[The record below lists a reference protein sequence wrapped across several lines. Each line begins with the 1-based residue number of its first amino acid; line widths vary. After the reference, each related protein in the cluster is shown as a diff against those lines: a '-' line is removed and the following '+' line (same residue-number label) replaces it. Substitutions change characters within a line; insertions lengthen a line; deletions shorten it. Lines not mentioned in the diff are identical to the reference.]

1 MALTVAVSQLALLVR
16 RHGSNDVVVFKG
28 FLAVVLL
35 PSKYSLFLRVKP
47 FKVQSDFFFFFRLAC
62 RNITSNRIRGKKKK
76 AAVGFAEMISRRK
89 TLVNEVCFLWSQ

>member
-47 FKVQSDFFFFFRLAC
+47 FKVQSDFFFFSDWLAE
-62 RNITSNRIRGKKKK
+62 ILPVIVFEEKKKK
-76 AAVGFAEMISRRK
+76 QQWGLQK
-89 TLVNEVCFLWSQ
+89 